1 MLLAA
6 ALWQRG
12 RREEALDYYRAA
24 LREGYELGHRRVY
37 LIAGLATREM
47 LAALAEEAETS
58 AMARDLSAQMPA
70 RPTIPVLSPVHPAL
84 VPLTDRELA
93 VLRLMADRLTN
104 PEIAA
109 RLGVSPHTVR
119 NQIAAIFRK
128 LDVSHRQE
136 AVSVAREIG
145 LIH

>member
-1 MLLAA
+1 M
-6 ALWQRG
+6 
-12 RREEALDYYRAA
+12 
-24 LREGYELGHRRVY
+24 HP
-37 LIAGLATREM
+37 GL
-47 LAALAEEAETS
+47 S
-58 AMARDLSAQMPA
+58 
-70 RPTIPVLSPVHPAL
+70 
-84 VPLTDRELA
+84 PLTDRELA

-128 LDVSHRQE
+128 LNVSRRQE

-145 LIH
+145 VIH